1 MICWNIYGTVCIWV
15 CIQILGENFHNSTT
29 KIGANSLVMHTLVYE
44 PAKLYVNYEVVFC
57 LCCHPFLAVVTWPVS
72 QPR

>member
-1 MICWNIYGTVCIWV
+1 MVLYVSGYVFRFWEKISI
-15 CIQILGENFHNSTT
+15 NFHNSTT